1 MVLSRKLL
9 IKLIISMFAIGFG
22 FIAVVFISSLQPSE
36 KAEANY
42 ERKTVEVEVGILKV
56 GEYKIVSWDKKP
68 IVILR
73 RNPDIVATLSSINSE
88 LNDPD
93 STIDP
98 DPEFIKKTQRS
109 ISPEYFV
116 GFAIST
122 YCGCGLK
129 YGNEFGDFNL
139 PGGLFY
145 DPCHTGVYDIAGR
158 LLKSTMIKPVPAC
171 KNERM
176 SNMKIPP
183 YKFIDDTT
191 IVIGNP

>member
-1 MVLSRKLL
+1 ML
-9 IKLIISMFAIGFG
+9 AIGFG
-22 FIAVVFISSLQPSE
+22 FIAVVFIGSLRPSE

-42 ERKTVEVEVGILKV
+42 GRKPIEVKVGSLNV

-73 RNPDIVATLSSINSE
+73 RNPDIVATLRSIDSE
-88 LNDPD
+88 LYDPD

-98 DPEFIKKTQRS
+98 DPEFIQKTQRS

-122 YCGCGLK
+122 YCGCGLQ
-129 YGNEFGDFNL
+129 YDNEFWDFKL

-158 LLKSTMIKPVPAC
+158 LLKSTIIKPPPAC

-176 SNMKIPP
+176 ANMKIPP
-183 YKFIDDTT
+183 YSVIDDTT
-191 IVIGNP
+191 IIIGNQ